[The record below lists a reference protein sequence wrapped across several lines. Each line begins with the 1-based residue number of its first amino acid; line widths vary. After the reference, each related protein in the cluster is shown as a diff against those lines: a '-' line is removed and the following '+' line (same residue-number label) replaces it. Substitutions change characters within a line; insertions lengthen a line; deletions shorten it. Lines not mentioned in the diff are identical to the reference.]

1 MFKTEMLLSSYGMT
15 TENFL
20 ATNLE
25 LYTDKY

>member
-1 MFKTEMLLSSYGMT
+1 MFKTEMLLESYDIT
-15 TENFL
+15 TDNFL